1 MPWVETVEGDFHAR
15 HEAEDAAEAGRV
27 LALLDEAQTQL
38 GKIFPERPGETSVVI
53 HRSNSALCLAQPWLP
68 VARRLTAPA
77 GRRYL
82 AGWAGLDSI
91 HVLAP
96 RALADRASSVEGSR
110 EVLMLTPAALYAQLV
125 VAANNPALPPPF
137 TLRAFR
143 RWLRWSWLAQGAA
156 QFFSG
161 QTAWMRPAISVRLRE
176 GPPPSFPP
184 SREDAAV
191 LGGSVFDL
199 LVREEG
205 EAAAVRLASTLHSE
219 GPKPALREAFR
230 GRSIGHTKAAWLA
243 HLARM
248 AGSA

>member
-1 MPWVETVEGDFHAR
+1 MAWVETVEGEFHAR
-15 HEAEDAAEAGRV
+15 HEADDSAEAGRV
-27 LALLDEAQTQL
+27 LALLEEARTQL
-38 GKIFPERPGETSVVI
+38 GKIFPERPGEVSVVV

-68 VARRLTAPA
+68 VARRVTAPA

-96 RALADRASSVEGSR
+96 HALAERASGVEGSR

-125 VAANNPALPPPF
+125 VAANNTALPPPW
-137 TLRAFR
+137 TVRAFR

-161 QTAWMRPAISVRLRE
+161 QTAWLRPAIAVRLRE
-176 GPPPSFPP
+176 GPPPEFPP
-184 SREDAAV
+184 SREDAAL

-205 EAAAVRLASTLHSE
+205 ERAAVRLASTLDPQ
-219 GPKPALREAFR
+219 GPKAALRGAFR
-230 GRSIGHTKAAWLA
+230 GRSIGHTKATWLA
-243 HLARM
+243 HLERM
-248 AGSA
+248 AGA